1 MIEKVKADKILA
13 SISPFLKLYHPN
25 MDRQAE
31 ENLFYFTYSK
41 TLSIKN
47 LKVLS
52 IKRRIFNF
60 YCLKKVS

>member
-25 MDRQAE
+25 MDKPAE

-41 TLSIKN
+41 TLSIK
-47 LKVLS
+47 
-52 IKRRIFNF
+52 I
-60 YCLKKVS
+60 